1 MKRKFIFSIIVV
13 SLNTKKD
20 FLKTIKSIFSQ
31 TFKDYQIIVVDGKS
45 SDGSVKIIYKNKKK
59 FKDII
64 IEEDRGI
71 YDAMNKGLK
80 KVKCPWIIFLN
91 SGDIFYN
98 KNTLRNIYKELN
110 SKIYKDIYVGK
121 NIVSNKFS
129 YLSNFKMI
137 NKFSTS
143 SNFSHQS
150 TVCKSELF
158 KKKKFD
164 IKFKIAA
171 DYEFFKYCF
180 LKKKKFFYSKTIIS
194 KSKPD
199 GISNKNRIIALG
211 EFYKI
216 NKIYNK
222 NGLLTFFIYIKD
234 LIYVLISDIVKK
246 ILPQNFIFYLIK
258 IKKLKNFVVGNI

>member
-1 MKRKFIFSIIVV
+1 MRRKFIFSIIVV

-45 SDGSVKIIYKNKKK
+45 SDGSVEIIYKNKNK

-64 IEEDRGI
+64 IEKDKGI

-121 NIVSNKFS
+121 NIVNNKFS

-143 SNFSHQS
+143 SRFSHQS

-158 KKKKFD
+158 KKKKF
-164 IKFKIAA
+164 
-171 DYEFFKYCF
+171 
-180 LKKKKFFYSKTIIS
+180 FYSKTIIS
-194 KSKPD
+194 KSKPN

-234 LIYVLISDIVKK
+234 LIYVLISDILKK

-258 IKKLKNFVVGNI
+258 IKKLKNFVVDSI